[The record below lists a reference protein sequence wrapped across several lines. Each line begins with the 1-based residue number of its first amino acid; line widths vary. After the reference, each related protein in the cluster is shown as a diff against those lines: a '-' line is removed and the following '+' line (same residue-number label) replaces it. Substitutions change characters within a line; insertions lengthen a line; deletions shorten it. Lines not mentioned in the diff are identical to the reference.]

1 MSESTKSS
9 RTSQKLRQ
17 TNENIVI
24 GEIRSLNTR
33 VAQLLEQFSLLTM
46 EIGNVAD
53 DLEQQQVGTNTVRV
67 EFKEIK
73 AHFTEL
79 TEALENMQKKV
90 GILERKLTDMER
102 RSLNFDTTY
111 YNNTDEDGGKEDN
124 EGDEGDNNDT
134 A

>member
-1 MSESTKSS
+1 
-9 RTSQKLRQ
+9 
-17 TNENIVI
+17 
-24 GEIRSLNTR
+24 
-33 VAQLLEQFSLLTM
+33 
-46 EIGNVAD
+46 
-53 DLEQQQVGTNTVRV
+53 
-67 EFKEIK
+67 
-73 AHFTEL
+73 
-79 TEALENMQKKV
+79 MQKKV